1 MVVLLGC
8 LSLIAILL
16 EISRKKWD
24 IVESL
29 FEKHFNFMLRQSEFD
44 EDLTGATWLLFG
56 STITLFLFPIQ
67 IAVRFYF

>member
-1 MVVLLGC
+1 MVMLLGC

-44 EDLTGATWLLFG
+44 EK
-56 STITLFLFPIQ
+56 
-67 IAVRFYF
+67 R